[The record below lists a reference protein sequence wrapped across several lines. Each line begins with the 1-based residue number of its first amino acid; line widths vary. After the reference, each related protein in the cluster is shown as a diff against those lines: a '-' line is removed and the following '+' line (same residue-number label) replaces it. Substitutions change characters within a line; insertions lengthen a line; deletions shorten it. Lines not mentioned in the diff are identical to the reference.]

1 VNTLSIA
8 ILVSLA
14 GLSLCMAA
22 AWAHQRSKGNGGIAD
37 AYWSFGLGAAGV
49 FLALAPLTEASQGE
63 RQWLVA
69 SLVALWS
76 LRLGLHIVFRH
87 KGAAEDPRYAELR
100 KQWGQD
106 FQPRLFSFL
115 QIQALV
121 GGALV
126 LSILLAAHHPRDALD
141 WRDALGA
148 ALLLAG
154 ILGEALA
161 DRQLTQF
168 RKTAPKGSVCDTGL
182 WKYSRHPNYF
192 FEWLGWLA
200 YPVIA
205 LDLTGAYPWGVLAL
219 SGPVLMYWLL
229 VHVSGIPPLEAHML
243 RSRGAAFKNY
253 QSRVNAFFPGAST

>member
-1 VNTLSIA
+1 MSAVSA
-8 ILVSLA
+8 ILIAFA
-14 GLSLCMAA
+14 GLSLCMAM
-22 AWAHQRSKGNGGIAD
+22 AWAHQRRNGNGGTAD

-49 FLALAPLTEASQGE
+49 FLALIPLSNDDVAA

-76 LRLGLHIVFRH
+76 LRLGLHIAVRH

-100 KQWGQD
+100 KNWGD
-106 FQPRLFSFL
+106 AFQTRLFSFL

-121 GGALV
+121 GGALA
-126 LSILLAAHHPRDALD
+126 LSILLAAHQPRPTLD

-148 ALLLAG
+148 AILLIA

-168 RKTAPKGSVCDTGL
+168 RKTAPRGAVCDKGL

-205 LDLTGAYPWGVLAL
+205 LDLSGTYTWGVLAL
-219 SGPVLMYWLL
+219 SGPLLMYWLL

-243 RSRGAAFKNY
+243 RARGAAFKNY
-253 QSRVNAFFPGAST
+253 QSRVNAFFPGVSS